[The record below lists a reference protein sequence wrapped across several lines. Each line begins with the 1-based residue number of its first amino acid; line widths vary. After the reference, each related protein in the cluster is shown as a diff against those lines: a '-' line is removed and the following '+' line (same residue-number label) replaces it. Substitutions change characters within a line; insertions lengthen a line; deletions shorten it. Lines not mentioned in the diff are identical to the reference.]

1 MSVKERENSYIVGR
15 QPILD
20 RNEQL
25 YAYELL
31 FRAAASDTE
40 AGVLDASQA
49 TAHVILTTLSAFGI
63 GDMLG
68 EHKGFINLDYEL
80 LMGDAVEILPKGQIV
95 IELLETIE
103 PTPEVIERCRELKE
117 QGFCLALDDHEYHPR
132 FEELYGIVD
141 LVKVDLLLTPLERLP
156 AMVERFRPY
165 PFKLLAEK
173 VESREVFDACRDLGF
188 NYFQGYYFA
197 KPSIMQKKRMN
208 ENMATLLK
216 LLRLLADD
224 TDLEE
229 VELTFRGS
237 PSLTYKLLLLVNS
250 VAFGAR
256 QRIQSV
262 RHALSMAGIRQIK
275 RWVQLVLFAADN
287 EDSIENPLVD
297 MAAVRAAFMEQ
308 LARLHPV
315 LRHDREAPERAYMA
329 GILSLMERIFDLSI
343 EEIIVSLN
351 LSEELSEALLERKG
365 FYGQLLR
372 AVERIEELEF
382 SAATNE
388 LVAMGIPLD
397 GMIDLQVRAFRWRK
411 GEA

>member
-1 MSVKERENSYIVGR
+1 MTNQDDSYIVGR

-20 RNEQL
+20 RHEQI

-31 FRAAASDTE
+31 FRATAEGE
-40 AGVLDASQA
+40 ANVQDASQA

-63 GDMLG
+63 SDMLG

-80 LMGDAVEILPKGQIV
+80 LMGDTVEILPRDQIV

-103 PTPEVIERCRELKE
+103 PTPEVVERCRDLRDA
-117 QGFCLALDDHEYHPR
+117 GFSLALDDHEYHPR
-132 FEELYGIVD
+132 FDELYRIVD
-141 LVKVDLLLTPLERLP
+141 LVKVDLLLTPLEQLP
-156 AMVERFRPY
+156 AMLAQFKPY

-173 VESREVFDACRDLGF
+173 VETRETFEACRDLGF
-188 NYFQGYYFA
+188 DYFQGYYFA

-224 TDLEE
+224 TDLGE

-256 QRIQSV
+256 QKIQSV
-262 RHALSMAGIRQIK
+262 RHALSMTGIMQIK

-297 MAAVRAAFMEQ
+297 MAAVRAGFMEQ
-308 LARLHPV
+308 LARVHPA
-315 LRHDREAPERAYMA
+315 LRNDREAPERAYMT
-329 GILSLMERIFDLSI
+329 GILSLLERIFDLSI
-343 EEIIVSLN
+343 EDIIVSLN
-351 LSEELSEALLERKG
+351 LSEELIEALLERKG
-365 FYGQLLR
+365 VYGRLLR
-372 AVERIEELEF
+372 VVEHIEELEF
-382 SAATNE
+382 PAATEE
-388 LVAMGIPLD
+388 LASMGIPMD
-397 GMIDLQVRAFRWRK
+397 EVIDLQVRAFNWRK
-411 GEA
+411 GIA

>member
-1 MSVKERENSYIVGR
+1 MNEREDNYIVGR

-20 RNEQL
+20 RNEQI

-31 FRAAASDTE
+31 FRAT
-40 AGVLDASQA
+40 AGDATAEVLDASQA

-63 GDMLG
+63 TDMLG

-80 LMGDAVEILPKGQIV
+80 LMGDAVEILPKEQIV

-103 PTPEVIERCRELKE
+103 PTPKVIERCRDLKE
-117 QGFCLALDDHEYHPR
+117 QGFSLALDDHEYHPR

-141 LVKVDLLLTPLERLP
+141 LVKVDLLLTPLEQLP
-156 AMVERFRPY
+156 DMLQRFKPY

-173 VESREVFDACRDLGF
+173 VETREAFDACRDLGF
-188 NYFQGYYFA
+188 DYFQGYYFA

-224 TDLEE
+224 TDLGE

-250 VAFGAR
+250 VALGAR
-256 QRIQSV
+256 QKIQSV
-262 RHALSMAGIRQIK
+262 RHALSMTGILQIK

-297 MAAVRAAFMEQ
+297 MAAVRAGFMEQ
-308 LARLHPV
+308 LARAHPV
-315 LRHDREAPERAYMA
+315 LRYDREAPERAYMT
-329 GILSLMERIFDLSI
+329 GILSLLERIFDLSI
-343 EEIIVSLN
+343 EDVIVSLN
-351 LSEELSEALLERKG
+351 LSEELIEALLERKG
-365 FYGQLLR
+365 TYGRLLR
-372 AVERIEELEF
+372 AVEHIEELEF
-382 SAATNE
+382 PAAAEE
-388 LVAMGIPLD
+388 LAAMGIPLD
-397 GMIDLQVRAFRWRK
+397 EMIDLQVKAFNWRK
-411 GEA
+411 GFA

>member
-1 MSVKERENSYIVGR
+1 MNEREDSYIVGR

-31 FRAAASDTE
+31 FRATAADDT
-40 AGVLDASQA
+40 AGVLNASQA

-63 GDMLG
+63 SDMLG

-80 LMGDAVEILPKGQIV
+80 LMGDAVEILPKEQIV

-103 PTPEVIERCRELKE
+103 PTPEVIERCRDLKE

-141 LVKVDLLLTPLERLP
+141 LVKVDLLLTPLEQLP
-156 AMVERFRPY
+156 DMLQRFKPY
-165 PFKLLAEK
+165 PLKLLAEK
-173 VESREVFDACRDLGF
+173 VETREVFDACRDLGF
-188 NYFQGYYFA
+188 DYFQGYYFA

-224 TDLEE
+224 ADLGE

-256 QRIQSV
+256 ERIQSV
-262 RHALSMAGIRQIK
+262 RHALSMAGIQQIR

-297 MAAVRAAFMEQ
+297 MAAVRAGFMEQ
-308 LARLHPV
+308 LARVHPS
-315 LRHDREAPERAYMA
+315 LQYDREAPERAYMT

-343 EEIIVSLN
+343 EEIIVNLN
-351 LSEELSEALLERKG
+351 LSEEFIEALLERKG
-365 FYGQLLR
+365 TYGRLLVV
-372 AVERIEELEF
+372 VEHIEESEF
-382 SAATNE
+382 TAAAEE
-388 LVAMGIPLD
+388 LTGMGIPL
-397 GMIDLQVRAFRWRK
+397 GEMIDLQVRAFNWRK
-411 GEA
+411 GVA

>member
-1 MSVKERENSYIVGR
+1 MPRHGERCFIGR

-20 RNEQL
+20 RNGRL
-25 YAYELL
+25 FAYELL
-31 FRAAASDTE
+31 FRKGVRNE
-40 AGVLDASQA
+40 AVVDNPSRA
-49 TAHVILTTLSAFGI
+49 TASVIIDTVSSFGI
-63 GDMLG
+63 NDMLG
-68 EHKGFINLDYEL
+68 GRKGFVNVDFDM
-80 LMGDAVEILPKGQIV
+80 LMSDAVELLPRSQTV

-103 PTPEVIERCRELKE
+103 PTAEVVDRCRDLKE
-117 QGFCLALDDHEYHPR
+117 QGFSLALDDHEYHPR

-141 LVKVDLLLTPLERLP
+141 LVKVDLIVTPLEQLP
-156 AMVERFRPY
+156 AMLQQFKPY

-173 VESREVFDACRDLGF
+173 VETRSAFDACRDLGF
-188 NYFQGYYFA
+188 DFFQGYYFA

-229 VELTFRGS
+229 VELTFKGS

-256 QRIQSV
+256 ERIQSV
-262 RHALSMAGIRQIK
+262 RHALSMAGIQQIK

-297 MAAVRAAFMEQ
+297 MAAVRAGFMEQ
-308 LARLHPV
+308 LARVHPV
-315 LRHDREAPERAYMA
+315 LRRDREAPERAYMT

-343 EEIIVSLN
+343 QEIIVNLN
-351 LSEELSEALLERKG
+351 LTEELIEALLERKG
-365 FYGQLLR
+365 VYGRLLR
-372 AVERIEELEF
+372 AVERIEALEF
-382 SAATNE
+382 PAAAEE
-388 LVAMGIPLD
+388 LAAMGIPMNEIL
-397 GMIDLQVRAFRWRK
+397 DLQVRAFNWRK
-411 GEA
+411 GLE